1 MWTSDE
7 FSQSRKGGA
16 GEVGPRAESLSR
28 LTSSD
33 SADRGFPSPVD
44 GEELRKRLAEAR
56 ERTQALIG
64 DYVAS
69 CMRMNTEVLRRRELA
84 IVRDQIRS
92 ELSTSVGR
100 YALLLRMLG
109 EPPERTLVVI
119 KNAFSEAAPHQDD
132 DNRAVL
138 EDIVK
143 WVVHAYYAA

>member
-16 GEVGPRAESLSR
+16 GEVGPRGESLSR

-33 SADRGFPSPVD
+33 AADRGFPSPLD

-56 ERTQALIG
+56 KRTQALIC

-69 CMRMNTEVLRRRELA
+69 CMRMNVELARRRELA
-84 IVRDQIRS
+84 IVREEIRS

-100 YALLLRMLG
+100 YALLLRTLG

-119 KNAFSEAAPHQDD
+119 KNAFSEAAPHQND

-143 WVVHAYYAA
+143 WVVDAYYAA